1 MKKFLFLLVFICYL
15 QNTFAQKNIVGTW
28 YGTLKV
34 PKTTIRIN
42 FNISQKDTTLITTM
56 DSPDQ
61 GAFGI
66 PTDKT
71 RYKDKK
77 IAIYLNAMLVNFKG
91 KLENDTIKGAFTQRG
106 VAFPLNLTKNKSK
119 APKQKSRLQDP
130 KKPYP
135 YISEDVVF
143 TNKKADNI
151 KLSGTLTLPKNVKNP
166 IVVVLISG
174 SGPQNRDE
182 EVKQFNHRAFL
193 VLSDFLTKNGIAVLR
208 YDDRGIAKSEGNFK
222 TATTLDFATD
232 ASSAIDYL
240 KSRKDVNF
248 SKIGLIGHSEGGLIA
263 PIVASKR
270 KDIDFII
277 LLAGPGV
284 DGGKIL
290 ESQNRK
296 ISALSGVPE
305 NLIEANEIRSKKIHS
320 IVKQAKN
327 TNEIKEK
334 LTRLLERENLPDNAK
349 KQLLD
354 AYTDKWLV
362 KFVQLNPQDYL
373 QKVTCPILALNG
385 SKDVQVLPKLN
396 LNGIK
401 KATKNNKQVTAK
413 EIKDL
418 NHLFQPC
425 VTGMVN
431 EYATIETTFS
441 PKAMQEISTWI
452 HQLKL

>member
-1 MKKFLFLLVFICYL
+1 MVFFGYL
-15 QNTFAQKNIVGTW
+15 QNTFAQENIIGTW

-34 PKTTIRIN
+34 QNNTIRIN
-42 FNISQKDTTLITTM
+42 FNISKKDTTLITTM

-71 RYKDKK
+71 RYKNNK

-91 KLENDTIKGAFTQRG
+91 KLENDTIKGTFTQSG
-106 VAFPLNLTKNKSK
+106 ATFSLNLTKNISK

-130 KKPYP
+130 KKPFP

-143 TNKKADNI
+143 TNKKANNI

-182 EVKQFNHRAFL
+182 EIKQFNHRPFL

-208 YDDRGIAKSEGNFK
+208 YDDRGIANSEGNFK

-232 ASSAIDYL
+232 TSSAIDYL

-263 PIVASKR
+263 PIVASTR

-305 NLIEANEIRSKKIHS
+305 SLIEANEIRSKKIHS
-320 IVKQAKN
+320 ILKNSKN

-334 LTRLLERENLPDNAK
+334 LTHLLEQDNLPENAK
-349 KQLLD
+349 KQLID
-354 AYTDKWLV
+354 AYTDKWLI

-401 KATKNNKQVTAK
+401 NATKNNKEVTVV
-413 EIKDL
+413 ELNDL

-431 EYATIETTFS
+431 EYATIEITFS
-441 PKAMQEISTWI
+441 PKAMQEILHWI
-452 HQLKL
+452 QELKI